1 VTMPALNFK
10 VFIFWVA
17 TLFLPATIWGQ
28 VSTEISQGHQLYNQN
43 QFGEA
48 AEIYEQAITH
58 GMKNGHLYYN
68 LGNTYFRMGNLPKA
82 ILNYVKAQNLL
93 PRDEDVKA
101 NLEYAIRQTVD
112 QLDGRKPHALESIL
126 FWVRDVNISEH
137 RMALFW
143 INLAFWI
150 AMAVRLHLRTPATQS
165 VRNILLAFLLLALVS
180 TGFRWHQETHQS
192 IGVIL
197 PQQIDVHSGWNT
209 STVALF
215 QLHQGT
221 LVSIV
226 QEKENWYQIEL
237 SDEKKGWTLKSNIAA
252 G

>member
-1 VTMPALNFK
+1 MPALNFK

>member
-1 VTMPALNFK
+1 VTIRTLNYK

-17 TLFLPATIWGQ
+17 TLLLPATTWGQ
-28 VSTEISQGHQLYNQN
+28 VSTEISQANQLYNQN

-48 AEIYEQAITH
+48 AEIYEQAVTH

-93 PRDEDVKA
+93 PRHEDVEA
-101 NLEYAIRQTVD
+101 NLEYAVRQTVD
-112 QLDGRKPHALESIL
+112 QLDGRKLHALESIL
-126 FWVRDVNISEH
+126 FWVRDINLSEH

-150 AMAVRLHLRTPATQS
+150 AMAVRLRHRTPATQS
-165 VRNILLAFLLLALVS
+165 ARNILLAFLLLALVS
-180 TGFRWHQETHQS
+180 TGFRWHQETRQS

-209 STVALF
+209 TTVALF

-221 LVSIV
+221 LVSIS
-226 QEKENWYQIEL
+226 QEKENWYEIEL
-237 SDEKKGWTLKSNIAA
+237 PGDKKGWTLKSNIA

>member
-1 VTMPALNFK
+1 VTIRTLSFK

-17 TLFLPATIWGQ
+17 TLLLPATTWGQ
-28 VSTEISQGHQLYNQN
+28 VSTEISQANQLYNQN

-48 AEIYEQAITH
+48 AEAYEQAITH

-68 LGNTYFRMGNLPKA
+68 LGNSYFRMGNLSRA
-82 ILNYVKAQNLL
+82 ILNYARAQNLL
-93 PRDEDVKA
+93 PRHEDVEA
-101 NLEYAIRQTVD
+101 NLEYAVLQTVD
-112 QLDGRKPHALESIL
+112 QLDGRKPHALESVL
-126 FWVRDVNISEH
+126 FWVRDINLSEH
-137 RMALFW
+137 RMALFL

-150 AMAVRLHLRTPATQS
+150 AMAVWLRHQTPATQS
-165 VRNILLAFLLLALVS
+165 ARNILLAFLLLALVS
-180 TGFRWHQETHQS
+180 TGFRWHQETRQS

-209 STVALF
+209 TTVALF

-221 LVSIV
+221 LVSIS
-226 QEKENWYQIEL
+226 QEKENWYEIEL
-237 SDEKKGWTLKSNIAA
+237 PGEKKGWTLKSNIA